1 MPSDSDSS
9 DDGRSAAKRRQRK
22 LVRAVE
28 KGRTKK
34 VQSLLRK
41 HLKELRPA
49 LAAPLGRHGGTL
61 LHAAARD
68 SADAALLR
76 ALLAAGADI
85 NAIDNNGRTAV
96 HVASAAA
103 VQVLLREARLCGQQI
118 DLGLRDRRGVS
129 VCDAIQGGAGS
140 ATSGGA
146 RSERA
151 SGRSERARWE
161 ARLREEAADEEG
173 HDAFYGGF
181 DDDGGGV
188 ADGDDWFG
196 QIAAERSARANAARD
211 AARAEAAARDERRE
225 SERLRRQRAAE
236 AERAAREEQHRLAE
250 RRAQLEVG
258 KAAREAY
265 ADGWRALGERAAA
278 KPLKFGDIPWP
289 CRGGAPRAGRALG
302 RDDVEG
308 VLVAHLPDAA
318 ARRRALRAEIG
329 RWHPDKFTQR
339 WGRKLDA
346 AARDQILEGVT
357 QVAQL
362 LNELLAALPAG
373 AGGATTA
380 GDHGPP
386 PPT

>member
-146 RSERA
+146 RSGRERPLERGA
-151 SGRSERARWE
+151 GRRGCARRRRTRRSTTPFTAGLTTTAVARTATTGLGRSRRSGRRAPTRRATPRAPRRRRATSGVSRSGCGAS
-161 ARLREEAADEEG
+161 ARRR
-173 HDAFYGGF
+173 
-181 DDDGGGV
+181 
-188 ADGDDWFG
+188 
-196 QIAAERSARANAARD
+196 RSARRAR
-211 AARAEAAARDERRE
+211 
-225 SERLRRQRAAE
+225 SST
-236 AERAAREEQHRLAE
+236 
-250 RRAQLEVG
+250 
-258 KAAREAY
+258 
-265 ADGWRALGERAAA
+265 GWRSGARSWRSEKPRARRTPTAGALGERAAA
-278 KPLKFGDIPWP
+278 TPLKFGDIPWP

-373 AGGATTA
+373 ASGATTA